1 MILIEEVRVND
12 VFDQVVDQLDSMTD
26 KMFDKYTLNRWYES
40 IDNDT
45 DESFDDVNASKDE
58 AISYFKDWVLSDK
71 DGKVSEFI
79 EDLVG
84 FDPDNEIDYEDLIGQ
99 LASEWE
105 FDNDTSDENNFSSYV
120 AFVKDEYMQSDDNN
134 SMYPWEDEYERGYAR
149 RDM

>member
-1 MILIEEVRVND
+1 MILLEEVKANEVY
-12 VFDQVVDQLDSMTD
+12 DQVVSQIDSMTD

-40 IDNDT
+40 IDDKT
-45 DESFDDVNASKDE
+45 DESFDDVNVSKDE

-79 EDLVG
+79 EDWVG

-105 FDNDTSDENNFSSYV
+105 FDNDISDENNFDNFV
-120 AFVKDEYMQSDDNN
+120 IFVKDEYLPEQDERVLF
-134 SMYPWEDEYERGYAR
+134 PEEDEYERGYAR

>member
-12 VFDQVVDQLDSMTD
+12 VFDQVVDQIDSMTD

-40 IDNDT
+40 IDDKT
-45 DESFDDVNASKDE
+45 DETFDEIGASKNE
-58 AISYFKDWVLSDK
+58 AMTYFKDWVSSDK
-71 DGKVSEFI
+71 DDKVSEFI
-79 EDLVG
+79 EEWIG
-84 FDPDNEIDYEDLIGQ
+84 FDQQDKVDYEDLIGQ